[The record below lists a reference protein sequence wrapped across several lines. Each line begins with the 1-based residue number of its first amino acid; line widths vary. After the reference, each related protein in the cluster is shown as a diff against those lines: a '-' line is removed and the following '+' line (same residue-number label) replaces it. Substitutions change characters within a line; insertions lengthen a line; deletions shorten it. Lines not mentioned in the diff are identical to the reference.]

1 MNKNLFLKKDEIY
14 NVHNYVRQKKNSGS
28 IRQFPLTF
36 TQQNDLFT
44 LQEHKFN
51 FSGKRGSMTST
62 A

>member
-1 MNKNLFLKKDEIY
+1 MNKNVFLKKDEIY
-14 NVHNYVRQKKNSGS
+14 NVHNYVRQEKKFWFNT
-28 IRQFPLTF
+28 RFPLTF